1 MTNALGFFKRV
12 HFVGIGGIGMSGIA
26 EVLHN
31 MNFSVSGSDISE
43 NANVKRLQAMGITV
57 NIGHS
62 ADNLAGAEVLVYSSA
77 VQPDNPE
84 LVKAKENFLPVI
96 PRGEMLA
103 ELMRMQFAV
112 AVSGSHGKTTTTSMI
127 SELLSA
133 GGYDPT
139 TIIGGRLNRTN
150 DNAHLGKHNIMV
162 AEADESDRSFL
173 MLYPSIAVVT
183 NIDHEHME
191 SYADFADVKDCFVQF
206 ANSVPFYGRAI
217 LCLDNPQ
224 VADIIPRIEKRFITY
239 GVKAQ
244 ADVRGY
250 NIQKDGFSVSFD
262 VEVQGMEMGRVTVNL
277 PGDHIILNSLAAIAV
292 GLEMQMQ
299 FEDIAAVLSKFEGVQ
314 RRMSVRYKD
323 DSTMVI
329 DDYGHHPT
337 EIMATL
343 KAIREAL
350 PNYRICAV
358 FQPHRYTRTENLMSD
373 FAKAF
378 FDADSLYV
386 TDIYAAS
393 EQPIEGID
401 APRLVNEV
409 RAHGFKD
416 VQHLPVWDDIYTQ
429 LEEQGYEN
437 TVVVTLGAGSI
448 TRLSHEI
455 GEYIKKKQQSK
466 IKSVA

>member
-31 MNFSVSGSDISE
+31 MNFSVSGSDVAA
-43 NANVKRLQAMGITV
+43 NANVKRLQGMGITV
-57 NIGHS
+57 HIGHS

-77 VQPDNPE
+77 VSPDNPE

-103 ELMRMQFAV
+103 ELMRMQFAI

-127 SELLSA
+127 SEMLSA

-150 DNAHLGKHNIMV
+150 DNAHLGKQNIMV

-173 MLYPSIAVVT
+173 MLHPSIAVVT
-183 NIDHEHME
+183 NIDHEHMD
-191 SYADFADVKDCFVQF
+191 SYADFEDVKTCFVNF
-206 ANSVPFYGRAI
+206 ANKVPFFGRI
-217 LCLDNPQ
+217 VLCLDDPH
-224 VADIIPRIEKRFITY
+224 VADIIPRLEKRFVTY

-250 NIQKDGFSVSFD
+250 NIVKDGFSVSFD
-262 VEVQGMEMGRVTVNL
+262 VEVQGMQMGRVTVNL

-299 FEDIAAVLSKFEGVQ
+299 FEDIADVLAQFEGVQ
-314 RRMSVRYKD
+314 RRMSVRYRD
-323 DSTMVI
+323 EQTLVL

-343 KAIREAL
+343 KAIREAM
-350 PNYRICAV
+350 PSHRICAV
-358 FQPHRYTRTENLMSD
+358 FQPHRYSRTANLMSG

-378 FDADSLYV
+378 FDADSLYI

-393 EQPIEGID
+393 EEPIEGID
-401 APRLVNEV
+401 AQRLVNEV

-416 VQHLPVWDDIYTQ
+416 VQHLADWKDLYTQ
-429 LEEQGYEN
+429 LEETGYDN

-448 TRLSHEI
+448 TTLSHEL
-455 GEYIKKKQQSK
+455 GEYLRQKTP
-466 IKSVA
+466 VAM